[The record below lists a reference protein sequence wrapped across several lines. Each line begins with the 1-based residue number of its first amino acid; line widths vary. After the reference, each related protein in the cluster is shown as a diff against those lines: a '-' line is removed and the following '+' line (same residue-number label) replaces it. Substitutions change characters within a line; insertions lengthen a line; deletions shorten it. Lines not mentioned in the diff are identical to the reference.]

1 MYIDAICPGTDNKSS
16 FSMEGLMKIKG
27 KRKMH
32 RSIWQILWITLVIS
46 ISSAGVSVA
55 AWHDGTQIMG
65 TVTTGSIKPLFTNV
79 YVVDQSPND
88 SSCTVFPEIKT
99 DDKTMTLTV
108 NNAHPGYQ
116 AQLRYEITNKGSVP
130 VRYVPEES
138 ADYESGIVKV
148 VNQFPKYPE
157 DVVLEGGGSAE
168 GTLTLIIDATP
179 EEDAYNLQIQM
190 PMYFEQAIPR
200 VAAKGG
206 V

>member
-148 VNQFPKYPE
+148 VNQFHQE
-157 DVVLEGGGSAE
+157 VLEEDGGNAE
-168 GTLTLIIDATP
+168 GTLTLIIDAIP
-179 EEDAYNLQIQM
+179 EEDTYDLQVQM
-190 PMYFEQAIPR
+190 PTMYFEQAIPR
-200 VAAKGG
+200 MAIKGG